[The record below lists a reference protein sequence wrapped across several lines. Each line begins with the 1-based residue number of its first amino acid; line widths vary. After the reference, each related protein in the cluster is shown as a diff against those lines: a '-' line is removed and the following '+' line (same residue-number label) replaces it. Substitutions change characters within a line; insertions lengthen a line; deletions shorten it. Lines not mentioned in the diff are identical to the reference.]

1 MSQKNKT
8 SFKKGEISNPNGR
21 PKGSMN
27 KLKVASLKL
36 REMASEDTD
45 KAYKVLM
52 TALESGEQWAHQI
65 YFKELVPFKKQWLN
79 EISVAGV
86 QRTISNVDDIGVIIA
101 QLTNKLLEDENLPR
115 EEIHNLIKT
124 LNAVKLAS
132 DFGKSPFN
140 LFEKVP
146 KEKMSIIDEHM
157 AIIRGIMEEFNLPKI

>member
-1 MSQKNKT
+1 MKH
-8 SFKKGEISNPNGR
+8 SFKKGEVTNPNGR

-27 KLKVASLKL
+27 KLKAASMKL
-36 REMASEDTD
+36 REMASKDTD

-86 QRTISNVDDIGVIIA
+86 QRVIGSIDDVGIIIA
-101 QLTNKLLEDENLPR
+101 QLTNKLLEDESLPR

-124 LNAVKLAS
+124 LNSVKFAS
-132 DFGKSPFN
+132 DFGKMKDNVFD
-140 LFEKVP
+140 KVP
-146 KEKMSIIDEHM
+146 EEKM
-157 AIIRGIMEEFNLPKI
+157 AIVRAIVAEANGFEM

>member
-1 MSQKNKT
+1 MSDSKKVI
-8 SFKKGEISNPNGR
+8 FKKGESGNPNGR

-27 KLKVASLKL
+27 KLKAASLKL
-36 REMASEDTD
+36 REMVSEDTD

-86 QRTISNVDDIGVIIA
+86 QRTISNVDDVGVIIA

-124 LNAVKLAS
+124 LNSVKLAS
-132 DFGKSPFN
+132 DFGKMKFN
-140 LFEKVP
+140 VFEKVP
-146 KEKMSIIDEHM
+146 DEKM
-157 AIIRGIMEEFNLPKI
+157 AIIKGIVAECNGFEL

>member
-1 MSQKNKT
+1 MQMKH
-8 SFKKGEISNPNGR
+8 SFKKGEVSNPNGR

-27 KLKVASLKL
+27 KLKAASLKL

-86 QRTISNVDDIGVIIA
+86 QRTISNVDDVGVIIA

-124 LNAVKLAS
+124 LNSVKLAS
-132 DFGKSPFN
+132 DFGKMKFN
-140 LFEKVP
+140 VFEKVP
-146 KEKMSIIDEHM
+146 DEKM
-157 AIIRGIMEEFNLPKI
+157 AIIKGIVAECNGFEL

>member
-1 MSQKNKT
+1 MQMKH
-8 SFKKGEISNPNGR
+8 SFKKGEVSNPNGR

-27 KLKVASLKL
+27 KLKAASLKL

-65 YFKELVPFKKQWLN
+65 YFKELVPFKKQWIN

-86 QRTISNVDDIGVIIA
+86 QRTISNVDDVGIIIA
-101 QLTNKLLEDENLPR
+101 QLTNRLLEDENLPR

-124 LNAVKLAS
+124 LNSVKLAS
-132 DFGKSPFN
+132 DFGKMKFN
-140 LFEKVP
+140 VFEKVP
-146 KEKMSIIDEHM
+146 DEKM
-157 AIIRGIMEEFNLPKI
+157 AIIKGIVAECNGFEL